1 MIAIGEQFPKDN
13 KLDKSGF
20 LAAARLHQSTFRAK
34 ELKVECDGYGNYLTV
49 ADATNG
55 MNFHNNFNI
64 FSEVKKRYP
73 NYSKGI
79 YANML
84 RSEHIG
90 FNFFIPLKEDLDFCK
105 NIFSEILEDQ
115 IESIDRIEIEYAPS
129 PVSKYLNDKTS
140 FGTYV
145 EYTTVDSIKGII
157 GIEVKYAERG
167 YSLKKNSKE
176 ERDIKNKKS
185 RYYQISRRSH
195 IYKDGSI
202 PKLVSDD
209 YRQIW
214 RNHLL
219 GESILMEDSKKYK
232 RFTSLTIFPEN
243 NSHFVNASANYMGML
258 KHNNKSFISL
268 TYEQF
273 LLFGKKHSPSNRFKN
288 WLNYLE
294 KRYII
299 K

>member
-1 MIAIGEQFPKDN
+1 MIAIGEQYPKDN
-13 KLDKSGF
+13 KLDNSGF
-20 LAAARLHQSTFRAK
+20 LAAARLHQSTFRSK

-55 MNFHNNFNI
+55 MNFHNDLNV

-73 NYSKGI
+73 NYSKGV

-90 FNFFIPLKEDLDFCK
+90 FNFFSPMKEDLDFCK
-105 NIFSEILEDQ
+105 NIFSEILEDK
-115 IESIDRIEIEYAPS
+115 IELIDRIEVEYAPS
-129 PVSKYLNDKTS
+129 PASKYLNDKTS
-140 FGTYV
+140 FDTYV
-145 EYTTVDSIKGII
+145 EYTTTDNIKGII
-157 GIEVKYAERG
+157 GIEVKYSERG
-167 YSLKKNSKE
+167 YDLKKKSKE
-176 ERDIKNKKS
+176 ESYIKNENS
-185 RYYQISRRSH
+185 RYYQISKRSKLY
-195 IYKDGSI
+195 IDGSI
-202 PKLVSDD
+202 QKLVSDD

-232 RFTSLTIFPEN
+232 RFTSLILFPES
-243 NSHFVNASANYMGML
+243 NSHFINASANYMDML
-258 KHNNKSFISL
+258 KQNDKSFISL

-273 LLFGKKHSPSNRFKN
+273 LLFGKKHSPNAKFKN

-294 KRYII
+294 RRYII
-299 K
+299 